1 MIITIQD
8 ADKHSEM
15 LSELKLMT
23 GKNDSSEALLEAGY
37 SAIKLQKLYEE
48 EVKKSKELEG
58 KITSYLSYRLS

>member
-48 EVKKSKELEG
+48 EVKKSKELEE